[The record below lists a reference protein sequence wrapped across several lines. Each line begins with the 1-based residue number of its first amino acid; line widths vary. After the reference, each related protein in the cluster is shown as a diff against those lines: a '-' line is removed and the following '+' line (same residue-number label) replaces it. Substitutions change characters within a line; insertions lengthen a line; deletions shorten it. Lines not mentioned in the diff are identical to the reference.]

1 MKILIVA
8 ATRPEIA
15 PLYVHFNLPQK
26 DFVQTAEFDI
36 LVTGVGMTA
45 TAFAL
50 GQRLSSKYNLVLNL
64 GIAGSFDQTIPLGSV
79 LNIVSD
85 ELAELGAEDK
95 SGFIGIEELGLGK
108 SKFSTHHHLLNDLLN
123 SLKKVSG
130 ITVNRVHGNEKSI
143 TEVIRRLDPGTE
155 SMEGAAVFYC
165 CEQTGTPC
173 LQVRSISNYVEPR
186 NKEGWKIGLA
196 VKNLNDWA
204 IRFLTNT

>member
-8 ATRPEIA
+8 ATRLEIA

-36 LVTGVGMTA
+36 LITGVGMTA

-64 GIAGSFDQTIPLGSV
+64 GIAGSFDQAIPLGTV
-79 LNIVSD
+79 LNVISD

-95 SGFIGIEELGLGK
+95 NGFIGIEELGFGK
-108 SKFSTHHHLLNDLLN
+108 SKFSTHHHLLNDLLT

-130 ITVNRVHGNEKSI
+130 ITVNRVHGNESSI
-143 TEVIRRLDPGTE
+143 AEVIKRLNPATE
-155 SMEGAAVFYC
+155 SMEGAAVIYC

-173 LQVRSISNYVEPR
+173 LQVRGISNYVEPR

>member
-36 LVTGVGMTA
+36 LITGVGMTA

-64 GIAGSFDQTIPLGSV
+64 GIAGSFDHTIPLGSV
-79 LNIVSD
+79 LNIISD

-95 SGFIGIEELGLGK
+95 NGFIGIEEMGFGK
-108 SKFSTHHHLLNDLLN
+108 SKFSAHHHLLNDVLT
-123 SLKKVSG
+123 SLKRVNG
-130 ITVNRVHGNEKSI
+130 ITVNSVHGNDDSI
-143 TEVIRRLDPGTE
+143 ANVVKRLNPTTE
-155 SMEGAAVFYC
+155 SMEGAAVLYG
-165 CEQTGTPC
+165 CEQTGIPC

-186 NKEGWKIGLA
+186 NKERWKIGPA